1 MPQYVDKVVPSTT
14 YSPDF
19 THTREPSSP
28 GLFKTVGAAIR
39 QENDVY
45 NAIDFVTKR
54 HNFEYDPNFKL
65 VDTLEAR
72 GEWDNRL
79 SYVGVQSMEE
89 FNVRKAQIDRE
100 NADRETL
107 AAAGWGGYAAMVG
120 SGMISPTI
128 FMPLI
133 RSGTGVKSLLTGALS
148 VGAGAAAQEAVLF
161 ANQYTRTGEE
171 AAYSIGA
178 STILG
183 GILGAAAHYMSK
195 AEFDKA
201 VFDMAN
207 PPREE
212 AISPAIGG
220 TESTSAAI
228 PRTDAGRLKTSGLNY
243 LLGWQSPVT
252 RGIEQANAPA
262 HVAAGGGSKLIRW
275 ATAMFSQGGLELEG
289 NARGIAA
296 APGGNIE
303 SLIKTYAADS
313 YMAAKAVDSAYAE
326 YVFGKGNEPAFFS
339 KTRSMIKGAL
349 AEGKMNFEDF
359 KAEVAHALRDAME
372 NTPAKEYDP
381 LVLKAAKEVDKYV
394 FKKLYDE
401 GVSAGVF
408 SGEEKL
414 VGDRGYLTRIY
425 DHPTIKANFNQF
437 VDILSANYNKQLQGD
452 YQIAWQKLMQ
462 SMAKDKNFLEDYNL
476 PADVANTRRKELL
489 ETLKAMEEGL
499 DEDVKAG
506 ELQMSALREEAQALK
521 AEALKLQTEGK
532 LTEAAAKRAAA
543 KQKLEEAKT
552 TKTALGP
559 DFEKY
564 LGEKSAIRERINNLN
579 KARAVV
585 DERFNAKLDKIERNE
600 ELQIGTILR
609 AQKQLQKFV
618 DFLKK
623 GKPELVEEELT
634 RLKNLF
640 ESDAEKFNTIEARL
654 RELEQS
660 GYDGS
665 GPVEV
670 TTLKGK
676 AEKVPD
682 EVLHRAGLTPWEIDD
697 YKRSGKY
704 ADKAEQAQKGYTW
717 IAGSWRQVTDQD
729 IDNAI
734 IGAEHIRTVVAPKM
748 LDRIERMY
756 AGHAP
761 EDKLANT
768 LGSDSAAMTKADAI
782 KRVERDITKAEA
794 RIEIMRNQQKMAQ
807 DAAAT
812 EASAGKSVDH
822 IAPEIKLGD
831 QLDAI
836 AAKLDARAE
845 KIGELDA
852 FDHAA
857 WVAEV
862 EQMMRDLAETHAQV
876 NARRAVRAERLLEAA
891 KKLSPE
897 EQAKMF
903 EARVAKMKAR
913 PGAFRDLWNQR
924 GASQESDLIAGK
936 ADFTEKAKEA
946 AQATANK
953 ILGTERRLA
962 YSDLIQME
970 RGPELARVLN
980 IPSNEIAQF
989 LENDIEKLV
998 AVYTRTVGADIVLA
1012 RKFGKANMEDVFK
1025 ELTDEK
1031 DKAVDAIR
1039 HLKDK
1044 QGKPLTP
1051 EAQQKLQFKTHQF
1064 YEDARHDLE
1073 VLLERARG
1081 IRGIPKDPGSISA
1094 RMARSAMQLN
1104 TLRMMGG
1111 VVLASISDPA
1121 RVVMKYGLK
1130 RTFRDGVMPMIRNL
1144 KLARVSQRE
1153 AQLAGTALDLV
1164 MHTRMHQITD
1174 VFDDAFRGTIIERG
1188 LQVGTSR
1195 LGMVALFDQWNSA
1208 WKQFAGGVANAKLL
1222 DSIRLVMEGGGKK
1235 EVAAATDYLARVNID
1250 GTLAETIWRE
1260 VTNGKGGGKV
1270 DGIWLPN
1277 TEDWNI
1283 LDPEVARAQRA
1294 YRAALVQD
1302 IDDTIVT
1309 PGFEKPNWT
1318 DSGLPGKLIAQFKSF
1333 GLSSTQ
1339 KTLMAGLQAHDA
1351 AFVNGM
1357 MISLA
1362 LGGISYYLASMASGG
1377 DAQTEMENAGPDKW
1391 IDEMISRSGLI
1402 GVFDEGQRIAQ
1413 RIPMLQRFASFSG
1426 TRSSRREGGDL
1437 VSELMGPTYDLLTKG
1452 SSVLA
1457 GVDEPTKQTLHQ
1469 LRQMLP
1475 FQNLWYLR
1483 RLLTQIEES
1492 SGLPERRAK

>member
-1 MPQYVDKVVPSTT
+1 MPQYVDKVSPFTT

-19 THTREPSSP
+19 THTREPTGP
-28 GLFKTVGAAIR
+28 GLFKTLGAAMR

-54 HNFEYDPNFKL
+54 HDFEYDPNFKL
-65 VDTLEAR
+65 ADTLEAR

-79 SYVGVQSMEE
+79 SYVGVRSMEE

-100 NADRETL
+100 NTDRETL

-207 PPREE
+207 PPRKE
-212 AISPAIGG
+212 AIPSAIGG
-220 TESTSAAI
+220 TESISAAV

-243 LLGWQSPVT
+243 LLGRQSPVT

-296 APGGNIE
+296 APGGNVE

-313 YMAAKAVDSAYAE
+313 YMAAKSVDSAYAE

-349 AEGKMNFEDF
+349 AEGKMNFEEF
-359 KAEVAHALRDAME
+359 KAEVARALRDAME
-372 NTPAKEYDP
+372 GADGKTYHP
-381 LVLKAAKEVDKYV
+381 LVIKAAQDVDKYV

-401 GVSAGVF
+401 GVSAGIF
-408 SGEEKL
+408 TGEEKV

-452 YQIAWQKLMQ
+452 YQVAWQKLMK

-476 PADVANTRRKELL
+476 PAEVANTRRKELL
-489 ETLKAMEEGL
+489 ATLKEMEDGL
-499 DEDVKAG
+499 GEDVKAG

-521 AEALKLQTEGK
+521 AEATKLQSEGK
-532 LTEAAAKRAAA
+532 LTEATAKREAAK
-543 KQKLEEAKT
+543 KKLEEAKT
-552 TKTALGP
+552 TKTNLGP

-564 LGEKSAIRERINNLN
+564 LGEKGAIRERINNLN

-618 DFLKK
+618 DFLKT
-623 GKPELVEEELT
+623 GKPELVEAELT

-640 ESDAEKFNTIEARL
+640 ESDAERFDSVEARL
-654 RELEQS
+654 RELERS
-660 GYDGS
+660 GYDGTGVS
-665 GPVEV
+665 TDTAPM
-670 TTLKGK
+670 K
-676 AEKVPD
+676 
-682 EVLHRAGLTPWEIDD
+682 RA
-697 YKRSGKY
+697 
-704 ADKAEQAQKGYTW
+704 
-717 IAGSWRQVTDQD
+717 
-729 IDNAI
+729 
-734 IGAEHIRTVVAPKM
+734 AEHV
-748 LDRIERMY
+748 
-756 AGHAP
+756 
-761 EDKLANT
+761 
-768 LGSDSAAMTKADAI
+768 
-782 KRVERDITKAEA
+782 
-794 RIEIMRNQQKMAQ
+794 
-807 DAAAT
+807 
-812 EASAGKSVDH
+812 
-822 IAPEIKLGD
+822 APEIKLGD

-924 GASQESDLIAGK
+924 GAGHESDLIAGK

-989 LENDIEKLV
+989 LENDVEKLV

-1039 HLKDK
+1039 GLKDK
-1044 QGKPLTP
+1044 QGKPLAP

-1064 YEDARHDLE
+1064 YEEARHDLE

-1222 DSIRLVMEGGGKK
+1222 DSIRLVMEGGSQK
-1235 EVAAATDYLARVNID
+1235 EVAAATDYLAKVNID

-1277 TEDWNI
+1277 TDDWNI

-1309 PGFEKPNWT
+1309 PGYEKPNWT

-1362 LGGISYYLASMASGG
+1362 LGGVSYYLASMASGG

-1391 IDEMISRSGLI
+1391 IDEMISRSGLT

-1413 RIPMLQRFASFSG
+1413 RIPMLQKYASFSG
-1426 TRSSRREGGDL
+1426 TRSSRREGGNL
-1437 VSELMGPTYDLLTKG
+1437 VSELLGPTYDLLTKG
-1452 SSVLA
+1452 SNVIA
-1457 GVDEPTKQTLHQ
+1457 GVDEPTKQTLHT

-1483 RLLTQIEES
+1483 RLLTKIEES